1 MNQTVKLMSALIMG
15 CISMPALATESGDT
29 LVVEKPNRVKIET
42 RNDQQRIVVIGSK
55 EDKAFLYT
63 QRIALKDSS
72 DVKKSIENARDFNKV
87 VIKKN
92 GKSTKWSSSAH
103 VFLGLNVMTDVPDGY
118 KFKTWFSPEIGVALM
133 ADWHPFGKKNEWS
146 VGLGVDFKH
155 YSNSS
160 SSYWAKGPNAA
171 NPALPNG
178 AGESDRS
185 TSINVFSLQ
194 VPLMYTHYFDNACKW
209 SLSLGGIL
217 NFNTYAIANRSFTI
231 GQEDYD
237 INLHYIGQ
245 RPFTVDAF
253 LKFDAPN
260 IPPVYCKYGLMEF
273 FKDNR
278 GPKMHQLTFGIF
290 LE

>member
-171 NPALPNG
+171 NPAAPINPLRIKFLRFILFAPNVNI
-178 AGESDRS
+178 SF
-185 TSINVFSLQ
+185 SINSMSINHFRAVHFVYQINWTIFCFMENL
-194 VPLMYTHYFDNACKW
+194 TKI
-209 SLSLGGIL
+209 LS
-217 NFNTYAIANRSFTI
+217 NNSQR
-231 GQEDYD
+231 QK
-237 INLHYIGQ
+237 LHSAQ
-245 RPFTVDAF
+245 
-253 LKFDAPN
+253 K
-260 IPPVYCKYGLMEF
+260 
-273 FKDNR
+273 
-278 GPKMHQLTFGIF
+278 
-290 LE
+290 